1 MFLSGMGGPHRGPL
15 PMGGPPPRMGGP
27 PPPGMWGPEHRGP
40 SAGPQPPPNIG
51 PTRPPLF
58 PAATSQVCNKAS
70 ITGLC
75 NFKANFVCT
84 YTTHF
89 AHDTTI
95 WRAVSLV
102 TCGCIHK
109 KCM

>member
-1 MFLSGMGGPHRGPL
+1 MGGPHRGPP

-58 PAATSQVCNKAS
+58 PAATSQVCNQAS
-70 ITGLC
+70 KTGSC
-75 NFKANFVCT
+75 NF
-84 YTTHF
+84 
-89 AHDTTI
+89 
-95 WRAVSLV
+95 
-102 TCGCIHK
+102 
-109 KCM
+109 